1 MLRILANATVF
12 LLLLLAP
19 LTAATKDPA
28 VEALMDAGHWKRV
41 RAQVMPRAQANP
53 NDADLAYLLS
63 RVKQA
68 FGDLDG
74 AMQMAE
80 KAIALDSRKPEYHST
95 LAQVCAQK
103 AQTAGIFKGL
113 GLAHRFQR
121 EAQAV
126 LDLDPKSVD
135 AREGLV
141 DFYLEAPGIAGGDK
155 KKARIRADELVQIDA
170 VKGYLALANIAQHE
184 KDPTRREAA
193 LIQAVKA
200 NPKNYEAQEALA
212 AFYVSDEM
220 KKYEL
225 AEKQARET
233 MIKLDPGRS
242 VGYQILAQVYVKQGR
257 AAELDAVLAEAE
269 RNVPDDFGA
278 YYQAGRALLLDG
290 KDLQRAEKYF
300 RKYLSQE
307 PEGFQPRWGA
317 AHWRLGLVLEKQGR
331 KADAIAELR
340 AAVQLDPQLEEAK
353 KDLKRMK

>member
-1 MLRILANATVF
+1 MIRVLARFMAF
-12 LLLLLAP
+12 LLLLPVAFLAAP
-19 LTAATKDPA
+19 GDQ
-28 VEALMDAGHWKRV
+28 ALQSLMEAGHWKRV
-41 RAQVMPRAQANP
+41 RAQVMQRAQANP
-53 NDADLAYLLS
+53 SDADLAYLLS

-74 AMQMAE
+74 AMELAE
-80 KAIALDSRKPEYHST
+80 KAIALDGRKPEYHST
-95 LAQVCAQK
+95 LAQVCVQK
-103 AQTAGIFKGL
+103 AQFAGMFKAL

-155 KKARIRADELVQIDA
+155 KKARVRADELVQIDA

-184 KDPTRREAA
+184 KDATRQEAA
-193 LIQAVKA
+193 LLQAVKA
-200 NPKNYEAQEALA
+200 NPKNYEAQAGLA
-212 AFYVSDEM
+212 SYYASDGV
-220 KKYEL
+220 KKYEP
-225 AEKQARET
+225 AEKQVREAL
-233 MIKLDPGRS
+233 IKIDPGRS
-242 VGYQILAQVYVKQGR
+242 GAYAILAIVYAKQGR
-257 AAELDAVLAEAE
+257 AGDLDALLAQAE
-269 RNVPDDFGA
+269 KSVPDDLGP

-290 KDLQRAEKYF
+290 KDFARAERYF
-300 RKYLSQE
+300 RKYLTQE

-331 KADAIAELR
+331 KSEAVAELR
-340 AAVQLDPQLEEAK
+340 AAVQLEPQLDEAK

>member
-1 MLRILANATVF
+1 MPRVRAGFVVVLFGVAS
-12 LLLLLAP
+12 LLAT
-19 LTAATKDPA
+19 LRDPSL
-28 VEALMDAGHWKRV
+28 EALIAAGHWKRV

-74 AMQMAE
+74 AMQLAE
-80 KAIALDSRKPEYHST
+80 KAIALDGRKPEYHST

-103 AQTAGIFKGL
+103 AQTAGIFKAL
-113 GLAHRFQR
+113 GLAHRFQK

-126 LDLDPKSVD
+126 LDLDPRSMD

-155 KKARIRADELVQIDA
+155 KKARVRADELVQIDA
-170 VKGYLALANIAQHE
+170 VKGYLAQANIAQHE
-184 KDPTRREAA
+184 KDTTRQEAA
-193 LIQAVKA
+193 LLRAVKA
-200 NPKNYEAQEALA
+200 NPKNYEPQEALA
-212 AFYVSDEM
+212 AFYVSEQM

-242 VGYQILAQVYVKQGR
+242 AGYEILAQVYAKQGR
-257 AAELDAVLAEAE
+257 AADHDALLAEAE
-269 RNVPDDFGA
+269 KNVPDDFGA

-331 KADAIAELR
+331 KAEAVAELQ